1 MYDVVIRNGRVING
15 AGNPWF
21 PADVAVSGGKIV
33 KIGKTEG
40 AEAHKVIDASEQ
52 CVAPGFIDGHSHS
65 DLYVIAN
72 PKAEQ
77 KAMQGVTTENVGL
90 DGLSLA
96 PIEEKDIETW
106 KAHLSGLGGNP
117 GLEWTWRSF
126 GDYLDAVDAA
136 KPSINVCSYVGLGA
150 IRLKVMGMGD
160 QAAGPDDIEQMRVE
174 TQKAMEQGARGVSTG
189 LIYPP
194 CVYQSQEEMVEMCKV
209 AQQYGGIFDVHLRS
223 ESDGLMD
230 SIDEVLEI
238 GRQSGIP
245 VHITHFKSMGRKNY
259 GRAPEALEKL
269 DKARQEGIDVT
280 IAQYPYIAGSTMLHA
295 VLPPWLHK
303 QGPVK
308 LVDTLK
314 NERASVHKDIYENM
328 NWENFL
334 RNVTWEDIFVS
345 SVESEA
351 NKCYEG
357 KNISQIASM
366 MKLDDPLDAACDL
379 LVAENLAVGM
389 VSFSMDEGDVVTIM
403 KHPTT
408 CFITDGL
415 LGGSKPHPRVYGTMP
430 RILGRYVREQGVLSI
445 EEAVRKMTSAS
456 AQRLGLQSKGLLAEN
471 FDADIVVFDPNT
483 IIDRATFEEPRQF
496 SDGISWVLVNGQVV
510 VENGK
515 HTGASPGKTVR

>member
-1 MYDVVIRNGRVING
+1 MYDVVIRNGKVING

-33 KIGKTEG
+33 KIGKTGE
-40 AEAHKVIDASEQ
+40 AEAHKVIDASGQ
-52 CVAPGFIDGHSHS
+52 CVTPGFIDGHSHS
-65 DLYVIAN
+65 DLYIIAN

-77 KAMQGVTTENVGL
+77 KAMQGITTENVGL

-126 GDYLDAVDAA
+126 GDYLDAIDKA
-136 KPSINVCSYVGLGA
+136 KPSINACSYVGLGA

-160 QAAGPDDIEQMRVE
+160 EPAGANDIEKMKVE
-174 TQKAMEQGARGVSTG
+174 TQKAMEEGARGVSTG

-194 CVYQSQEEMVEMCKV
+194 CVYQSTEEMVEMCKV
-209 AQQYGGIFDVHLRS
+209 SQRYGGIFDVHMRS
-223 ESDGLMD
+223 ESEGLMK

-238 GRQSGIP
+238 GRLSGIP
-245 VHITHFKSMGRKNY
+245 VHITHFKSMGRKNF
-259 GRAPEALEKL
+259 GRAAEALEKL
-269 DKARQEGIDVT
+269 DKARQDGIDVT

-295 VLPPWLHK
+295 ILPPWLHK
-303 QGPVK
+303 KGPEK

-334 RNVTWEDIFVS
+334 RNITWDDIFVS

-351 NKCYEG
+351 NKRYEG
-357 KNISQIASM
+357 KTISQIASM

-379 LVAENLAVGM
+379 LIQENLAVGM
-389 VSFSMDEGDVVTIM
+389 VSFSMDEGDVVNIM

-430 RILGRYVREQGVLSI
+430 RILGRYVREQKILSL
-445 EEAVRKMTSAS
+445 EDAVRKMTSAS
-456 AQRLGLQSKGLLAEN
+456 AQRLGLQSKGLIAEN
-471 FDADIVVFDPNT
+471 FDADIVVFDPDT
-483 IIDRATFEEPRQF
+483 VIDKATFEEPRQF

-515 HTGASPGKTVR
+515 HTGAGPGKTVR